1 MTIKLLN
8 FHHFEHVSVASW
20 NRARK
25 YSRAAAYSSRT
36 PAPDTRLI
44 PHLRAPLEC
53 RWQIEPI
60 TGALLARWVD
70 PRAGRG
76 AGTSAEEVI
85 DDLRCRRQPLRVAGG
100 SVAARA
106 AA

>member
-1 MTIKLLN
+1 MTRLLN

-25 YSRAAAYSSRT
+25 YSRAAAYSSRM
-36 PAPDTRLI
+36 PAPDTRNI
-44 PHLRAPLEC
+44 PHLRTPLEC
-53 RWQIEPI
+53 RWLIEPI
-60 TGALLARWVD
+60 TGALLARWVV

-76 AGTSAEEVI
+76 AGASAEEVT
-85 DDLRCRRQPLRVAGG
+85 DDLRCRRPLRVAGG
-100 SVAARA
+100 SIAARA

>member
-1 MTIKLLN
+1 MTKLLN

-25 YSRAAAYSSRT
+25 YSRAAAYSSRM
-36 PAPDTRLI
+36 PAPDTRHI

-76 AGTSAEEVI
+76 AGASAEEVI
-85 DDLRCRRQPLRVAGG
+85 YDLRCRRQPLRVAGG
-100 SVAARA
+100 SVPARA